1 MSEKTPAPKPVENM
15 WDDEAKYY
23 SMMTLMEE
31 RGTNLQLDAM
41 PLDPNDVVLDC
52 GCGPGRTLIQASKR
66 VAKVIGL
73 DNSEGMLEECR
84 KNCEAAGVTNAEF
97 MVADWQDEA
106 SCENI
111 PEVDVI
117 IQARG
122 GGGPSTLERLRKI
135 ARKYA
140 IFVMWSEGAPSIP
153 ITRQRLFAGCYSRED
168 AEKYE
173 DLRPFRQMRPMPPQA
188 YNDGKSDGHMFGRG
202 GPYDDGDKLPMG
214 GEPLFRKLDEL
225 GVEYTVK
232 TVGEGWDKYYD
243 TMEEAYEDLAQMS
256 RHPECL
262 NMERFKANVD
272 SYTCKTEKGF
282 LFHLPTCSDVTII
295 RTR

>member
-1 MSEKTPAPKPVENM
+1 MMPSENM
-15 WDDEAKYY
+15 WDNEAKYY
-23 SMMTLMEE
+23 SMMTLMEA

-41 PLDPNDVVLDC
+41 PLEPDDVVLDC

-73 DNSEGMLEECR
+73 DNSAGMLEECR

-97 MVADWQDEA
+97 IVADWQDDEA
-106 SCENI
+106 CENV

-122 GGGPSTLERLRKI
+122 GGGPSTLERLRKV

-140 IFVMWSEGAPSIP
+140 IYVMWSKGAPSIP
-153 ITRQRLFAGCYSRED
+153 MTRQRLFEGWYSD
-168 AEKYE
+168 ADMEKYPE
-173 DLRPFRQMRPMPPQA
+173 LKPFDQRGPRPEPQ
-188 YNDGKSDGHMFGRG
+188 NGEKVDGRIFGRRD
-202 GPYDDGDKLPMG
+202 PIDMKEKLPMG
-214 GEPLFRKLDEL
+214 GEALFEKLDKL

-262 NMERFKANVD
+262 IMDRFRANVD
-272 SYTCKTEKGF
+272 SYTCRTEKGY
-282 LFHLPTCSDVTII
+282 LFHLPTCSDVII
-295 RTR
+295 VKTR